1 MYIRWFGYSCFLFSD
16 DSVRV
21 VTDPHDGRSIGIAKP
36 SVSADVALCTHNSY
50 ERNCFRSLGG
60 KHRDFTE
67 AVGDLECGCFSFE
80 GLPSFADASGGKE
93 RGRNSVYMFEM
104 DGLRVVFCG
113 ALGDIPGEEEI
124 DRMKGA
130 DIVFVPV
137 GEFGTLPI
145 VCADEMMSEISPKV
159 IVPVGYRTG
168 GITLPLSPLSNYT
181 EGKDPESFVHV
192 GNEVELTADD
202 IADFTGY
209 WIFDQS

>member
-36 SVSADVALCTHNSY
+36 AASADVALCTHNSY
-50 ERNCFRSLGG
+50 ERNCFRSLTG
-60 KHRDFTE
+60 KHKDFME
-67 AVGDLECGCFSFE
+67 ALGRQECGCFSFE

-104 DGLRVVFCG
+104 DGLRIVFCG

-124 DRMKGA
+124 ARMKGA

-145 VCADEMMSEISPKV
+145 ARADEMMSAVSPKV

-168 GITLPLSPLSNYT
+168 GITLPLSPLSSYA
-181 EGKDPESFVHV
+181 EGKDPDSFVHV
-192 GNEVELTADD
+192 GNEVELTAGD